1 MQLPRLP
8 RDLKRAFRDLFFGM
22 FYYGLYQQVLHVK
35 VKYENMFYA
44 LLITEFLGFPMTGN
58 YYTLR
63 LLPYVAMELD
73 KYRKRLLRET
83 DLFELLHEGPGV
95 H

>member
-1 MQLPRLP
+1 
-8 RDLKRAFRDLFFGM
+8 
-22 FYYGLYQQVLHVK
+22 
-35 VKYENMFYA
+35 MFYA

>member
-1 MQLPRLP
+1 VQLLRLP
-8 RDLKRAFRDLFFGM
+8 TGIRRALRDLFFGL
-22 FYYGLYQQVLHVK
+22 FFYGLYQQVIHAK

-63 LLPYVAMELD
+63 LLPYVTGELD
-73 KYRKRLLRET
+73 RYRKRLLREI
-83 DLFELLHEGPGV
+83 DILELLHEGPGV

>member
-1 MQLPRLP
+1 
-8 RDLKRAFRDLFFGM
+8 
-22 FYYGLYQQVLHVK
+22 
-35 VKYENMFYA
+35 
-44 LLITEFLGFPMTGN
+44 MTGN

-83 DLFELLHEGPGV
+83 DLFELLHERPGV